1 MKKAQTVRSL
11 VVVGSVCYAL
21 LFVYMLAAHPGIKK
35 FYETFFNVY
44 QIFTPLLAG
53 ICGVVYFLRGK
64 HPSPFRR
71 VGWLLIGLG
80 CLSFAA
86 GQITWTYYESI
97 RGVEVPFPG
106 WADAGYLGAY
116 PCLIIG
122 VLFLFGSMAVAGRTR
137 LILDSAIAA
146 SSIGMLSWY
155 FVIEPIWHK
164 SDITL
169 WGKFVSAAYPLGD
182 VVTIFSVIVLFKA
195 MTSDRELRRSL
206 GFVAV
211 GMAMIAFADTV
222 FTIMTLNN
230 TYHTGSWA
238 DWGWSF
244 GWMLVGYALLLP
256 MWWPIQAIAIST
268 RRAVSFR
275 RGVAFQAMLPYLA
288 AFGSFGV
295 VCVRDYNTPPLHQI
309 NTATLASGLA
319 LILLV
324 VARQV
329 FTLLENQQLTNQVR
343 LVNEH
348 LEETVDQRTFE
359 LRRRTHQLTSLHQLT
374 KAITTT
380 LDFDE
385 VLTEALKNSLLA
397 VGADAALIR
406 LCESKEVG
414 ASQKIVRQNGFA
426 DHPEVLEWIKG
437 MPLCQTMETLALPQT
452 STASASGMYLHASL
466 QWQGQALGMI
476 GFVRWQSGFEETEF
490 DLVESI
496 ALEVG
501 TALNNARQ
509 YCLAVDAADRDAV
522 TGLFNHRAIH
532 QRLDQQFDHALQ
544 LSHPLSVIMM
554 DLDNFKLFND
564 TYGHP
569 VGDQVLKRVAEA
581 LRQGCDKHD
590 LIGRYGGDEF
600 LIVLSDMTGQDAK
613 LLAEILRDQIR
624 IECFHKTGDG
634 RIIPVALSFG
644 IAEFPQDGANRHE
657 LLTNADIN
665 LYDAKERD
673 GGIVLTTEDQRTNR
687 HFRSEGSF
695 GILDSMVTAVDNKDR
710 YTRKHSEDVT
720 TFSLWIAEEL
730 GLSDETMRDIR
741 IGGLLHDVGKIGV
754 PDEILRK
761 PGRLTDEEYEVMK
774 QHTHLGSL
782 IVGALPGMETVVEAV
797 RSHHERWDGKGYPD
811 ATAGEETPLLGR
823 VLAVADAFSAMTTTR
838 PYRVGMDWETAL
850 GQIEAN
856 IGAQFDP
863 AMAAAFLIAAQK
875 RLSRDQAL
883 LKAA

>member
-1 MKKAQTVRSL
+1 MI
-11 VVVGSVCYAL
+11 VGSVCYAL
-21 LFVYMLAAHPGIKK
+21 LFVYMLAAHPGTKK

-64 HPSPFRR
+64 HASPFRR
-71 VGWLLIGLG
+71 VGWLLVGLG

-122 VLFLFGSMAVAGRTR
+122 VLFLSGSMAVAGRAR
-137 LILDSAIAA
+137 LMLDSAIAA

-155 FVIEPIWHK
+155 FVIQPLWHK
-164 SDITL
+164 SDVTL

-182 VVTIFSVIVLFKA
+182 VVTIFGVIVLFKA

-206 GFVAV
+206 GFIAI
-211 GMAMIAFADTV
+211 GMGMVAFADTV

-244 GWMLVGYALLLP
+244 GWMLVGYAFLLP
-256 MWWPIQAIAIST
+256 MWWPVQTTEIRTS
-268 RRAVSFR
+268 RVKSSR
-275 RGVAFQAMLPYLA
+275 RGVAFQVMLPYLA
-288 AFGSFGV
+288 ALGSFGV
-295 VCVRDYNTPPLHQI
+295 VCVQDFNTPPVRQI
-309 NTATLASGLA
+309 NNSTLAAGLA

-324 VARQV
+324 IARQV

-348 LEETVDQRTFE
+348 LEETVDQRTSE
-359 LRRRTHQLTSLHQLT
+359 LRQRTRQLTSLHHLT
-374 KAITTT
+374 KAINTT
-380 LDFDE
+380 LDFDK
-385 VLTEALKNSLLA
+385 VLTEALESSLSA

-406 LCESKEVG
+406 IRESKEAF
-414 ASQKIVRQNGFA
+414 ASQRIVRQSGF
-426 DHPEVLEWIKG
+426 DGHPEVLEWIKEL
-437 MPLCQTMETLALPQT
+437 PVCQTMETLALPQT
-452 STASASGMYLHASL
+452 SAAFASGVYLRASL
-466 QWQGQALGMI
+466 QWQGQTLGTI
-476 GFVRWQSGFEETEF
+476 GFVRWQSGFAESEF

-496 ALEVG
+496 SLEVG

-509 YCLAVDAADRDAV
+509 YRLAVDAADRDAV

-532 QRLDQQFDHALQ
+532 QRLDQQFDQALQ
-544 LSHPLSVIMM
+544 LSRPLSVIMM
-554 DLDNFKLFND
+554 DVDNFKLFND

-569 VGDQVLKRVAEA
+569 AGDQVLKRVAEA

-600 LIVLSDMTGQDAK
+600 LIVLPDLTGQEAK
-613 LLAEILRDQIR
+613 LLAQTLHNQIELEGFR
-624 IECFHKTGDG
+624 KVGDE

-665 LYDAKERD
+665 LYDAKATDE
-673 GGIVLTTEDQRTNR
+673 GIVLTTEGQRTNR
-687 HFRSEGSF
+687 HLRSEGSF
-695 GILDSMVTAVDNKDR
+695 SILDSMVTAVDNKDR

-761 PGRLTDEEYEVMK
+761 PGRLVDEEYEVMK

-782 IVGALPGMETVVEAV
+782 IVGALPGMETIVEAV

-811 ATAGEETPLLGR
+811 ETAGEETPLLGR
-823 VLAVADAFSAMTTTR
+823 ILAVADAFSAMTTTR
-838 PYRVGMDWETAL
+838 PYRMGMDWETAL

-856 IGAQFDP
+856 IGTQFDP
-863 AMAAAFLIAAQK
+863 AMAAAFMAAVIK
-875 RLSRDQAL
+875 WLSRDQAL

>member
-1 MKKAQTVRSL
+1 MKKLQSVRSL
-11 VVVGSVCYAL
+11 AIAGSVCYAL
-21 LFVYMLAAHPGIKK
+21 LFVYMLATHPGSKK

-44 QIFTPLLAG
+44 QIFTPLLAS
-53 ICGVVYFLRGK
+53 ICGVVYFARGK
-64 HPSPFRR
+64 HLSPFRR
-71 VGWLLIGLG
+71 VGWLLVSLG

-106 WADAGYLGAY
+106 WADAGYLTAY

-122 VLFLFGSMAVAGRTR
+122 VLFLFGSMAVVGRAR
-137 LILDSAIAA
+137 LMLDSAIAA

-155 FVIEPIWHK
+155 FVIQPLWHK
-164 SDITL
+164 SDVTL

-182 VVTIFSVIVLFKA
+182 VVTIFGVIVLFKA
-195 MTSDRELRRSL
+195 MTADRELRRSL

-211 GMAMIAFADTV
+211 GMSMIAFADTV

-230 TYHTGSWA
+230 SYHTGSWA

-244 GWMLVGYALLLP
+244 GWMLVGYAFLLP
-256 MWWPIQAIAIST
+256 LWWPVQTMKIGA
-268 RRAVSFR
+268 RRAVSSR
-275 RGVAFQAMLPYLA
+275 RGGAFQVMLPYLA
-288 AFGSFGV
+288 ALGSFGV
-295 VCVRDYNTPPLHQI
+295 VCIRDYNTPPLHQI
-309 NTATLASGLA
+309 DTPTLVAGLA
-319 LILLV
+319 LTLLV
-324 VARQV
+324 IARQV
-329 FTLLENQQLTNQVR
+329 LTLLENQQLTNQVR

-348 LEETVDQRTFE
+348 LEEVVDQRTFE
-359 LRRRTHQLTSLHQLT
+359 LRQRSRQLTSLHHLT
-374 KAITTT
+374 KAINTT
-380 LDFDE
+380 LDFDK
-385 VLTEALKNSLLA
+385 VLTAALENSLLA
-397 VGADAALIR
+397 VGADAALIWLR
-406 LCESKEVG
+406 ESEG
-414 ASQKIVRQNGFA
+414 AFASHRIVRQNGFG
-426 DHPEVLEWIKG
+426 DHPEMLEWIKG
-437 MPLCQTMETLALPQT
+437 VQVCQTMETLALPRT
-452 STASASGMYLHASL
+452 DTVSASGAYLHVSL
-466 QWQGQALGMI
+466 QWQGKTLGTI
-476 GFVRWQSGFEETEF
+476 GFVRWQNGFEETEF
-490 DLVESI
+490 ELVESI

-509 YCLAVDAADRDAV
+509 YRLAVDAADRDAV

-532 QRLDQQFDHALQ
+532 QRLDQQFDRALQ
-544 LSHPLSVIMM
+544 MSHPLSIIMM
-554 DLDNFKLFND
+554 DVDNFKLFND

-569 VGDQVLKRVAEA
+569 AGDQVLKRVAES
-581 LRQGCDKHD
+581 LRQFCDKD
-590 LIGRYGGDEF
+590 GLIGRYGGDEF
-600 LIVLSDMTGQDAK
+600 LIVLPDMTGQGAK
-613 LLAEILRDQIR
+613 LLAQTLHDQIK
-624 IECFHKTGDG
+624 IEGFRKAGDE

-665 LYDAKERD
+665 LYDAKTTDE
-673 GGIVLTTEDQRTNR
+673 GIVLTTVDQRTNR
-687 HFRSEGSF
+687 HLRSEGSF

-782 IVGALPGMETVVEAV
+782 IVSALPGMETVVEAV

-811 ATAGEETPLLGR
+811 ATMGEETPLLGR
-823 VLAVADAFSAMTTTR
+823 ILAVADAFSAMTTTR
-838 PYRVGMDWETAL
+838 PYRMGMDWETAL
-850 GQIEAN
+850 GQIETN
-856 IGAQFDP
+856 IGTQFDP
-863 AMAAAFLIAAQK
+863 STAAAFMAAAQK
-875 RLSRDQAL
+875 WLLRDRPL
-883 LKAA
+883 PKAA